1 MHKPP
6 YPLQACLY
14 SQTRIFKL
22 QSVVAQQELNTRRA
36 KVFIVKAFEN
46 LYSDLL
52 VFRHEVAAERDH
64 L

>member
-1 MHKPP
+1 MHKPS
-6 YPLQACLY
+6 YTLQTCFY

-22 QSVVAQQELNTRRA
+22 QSVIAQQKLNTRSP
-36 KVFIVKAFEN
+36 KVFIVKPFEN

-52 VFRHEVAAERDH
+52 VPRHEIAAEGDH